1 MLGLRQKL
9 LLGFGGLLLII
20 LIGGMQS
27 IIQFKYLGKSIDM
40 ILMESYRNVLGWS
53 HR

>member
-20 LIGGMQS
+20 LIGGVQS
-27 IIQFKYLGKSIDM
+27 IIQFKYLGKYIDM
-40 ILMESYRNVLGWS
+40 ILKENYHSAPG
-53 HR
+53 

>member
-20 LIGGMQS
+20 LIGGVQS
-27 IIQFKYLGKSIDM
+27 IIQLYEKRSGL
-40 ILMESYRNVLGWS
+40 E
-53 HR
+53 